1 MRCYAFRKY
10 KSPNK
15 TPPPISCAENKKTF
29 WVDLSHVLAVY
40 AFFQAHYIPGTTF
53 VPHFEPFHFITL
65 SFQAHTS
72 APHSFGIF
80 LPFYSASSIRTVSQY
95 PSSFPTHFQRY
106 IFIFC
111 GELAPIE
118 RILLIFIGIGFFFQ
132 KDSKGK
138 YNKDFLSRLFTDKK

>member
-1 MRCYAFRKY
+1 M
-10 KSPNK
+10 SHNK

-72 APHSFGIF
+72 APHSSGSL
-80 LPFYSASSIRTVSQY
+80 LPFHSASSINSVSHY
-95 PSSFPTHFQRY
+95 PSHFPTHFQWY
-106 IFIFC
+106 VFIFC
-111 GELAPIE
+111 VELAQIK
-118 RILLIFIGIGFFFQ
+118 RILLVLIRNGFFFQ
-132 KDSKGK
+132 KDLKRQIQQG
-138 YNKDFLSRLFTDKK
+138 LFE